1 MVQSLENTAANLD
14 STVAENRTSFN
25 QVMSNVASL
34 STSLE
39 STSGDLTNAIQ
50 NFSTLSD
57 TLSRIEFAQT
67 MAKANQA
74 LEDVGAI
81 TRKIASGEGT
91 LGKLLVSDSLHDGL
105 VATTSSQFVGRPANA
120 PLEIRA
126 GQLSVENR
134 SLSSQEGLTP
144 PCHH

>member
-1 MVQSLENTAANLD
+1 
-14 STVAENRTSFN
+14 
-25 QVMSNVASL
+25 MSNVASL

-105 VATTSSQFVGRPANA
+105 VATNIELQLLLDDLQMHPWKYVQVNLIGRKQKSEFSKKDLQRLRAIIEDELETQNNGSSSND
-120 PLEIRA
+120 
-126 GQLSVENR
+126 
-134 SLSSQEGLTP
+134 
-144 PCHH
+144 